1 MARSRKARTSSRRRS
16 RNNSSRRRSRKSS
29 SRRRSRKSRG
39 GGKRLKSF
47 GTGLKKKVG
56 MDKVTNCKNLTKKVK
71 SYATIDEYCT
81 KNNILGDCFNDT
93 SSKLENC
100 KTTLAEAQ
108 APASAKANW
117 KKANVK
123 VSAVSKFN
131 ILKKCAE
138 CKKFMRMVFENL
150 KNPNITPA
158 DLQAIQKRGICVF
171 KERKRIYNVFKKNN
185 VCIDSCIRF
194 RTCVDRAREVS
205 RSATRVRQAG
215 TRGAAGVA
223 NFVKGDH
230 TTVGRMAQAVL
241 PDMEGYEDSGAV
253 ERISLKT
260 KGITDKQIEDA
271 INLTK
276 NQQASSK
283 GGKSRRRSSRKSSK
297 RSSRRRSSRKSS
309 KRSSRRRSRKS
320 RRRSRK

>member
-81 KNNILGDCFNDT
+81 KNKILGDCFNDT
-93 SSKLENC
+93 SSKLKNC

-108 APASAKANW
+108 ASASAKNKW
-117 KKANVK
+117 KKVANVK
-123 VSAVSKFN
+123 NAVVKFN

-150 KNPNITPA
+150 KNPKITKA

-185 VCIDSCIRF
+185 VCIDSCIRY

-205 RSATRVRQAG
+205 RGATRARQAA
-215 TRGAAGVA
+215 TRGAAGVG
-223 NFVKGDH
+223 NLVKGEY

-241 PDMEGYEDSGAV
+241 PEMEGYDDSGAV

-260 KGITDKQIEDA
+260 KGINDKQIEDA
-271 INLTK
+271 INVTK
-276 NQQASSK
+276 QSFSASSK

-320 RRRSRK
+320 RR